1 MKIMSDYYTGYDDF
15 KDLKK
20 DEPELAKEL
29 LEKRTKGNW
38 QNYPIYK
45 FECVEDFAYYEL
57 TEGWYADIMP
67 QDFNNAPNPL
77 DYIDLTKL
85 GNALVSVKDD
95 SIYFLASDGEVL
107 ETEYGW

>member
-20 DEPELAKEL
+20 YEPELAKEL
-29 LEKRTKGNW
+29 LKNKNKGDW
-38 QNYPIYK
+38 QNGIIYK

-85 GNALVSVKDD
+85 GNALVNTEDESL
-95 SIYFLASDGEVL
+95 YFFTSDGEIL
-107 ETEYGW
+107 ETECGW